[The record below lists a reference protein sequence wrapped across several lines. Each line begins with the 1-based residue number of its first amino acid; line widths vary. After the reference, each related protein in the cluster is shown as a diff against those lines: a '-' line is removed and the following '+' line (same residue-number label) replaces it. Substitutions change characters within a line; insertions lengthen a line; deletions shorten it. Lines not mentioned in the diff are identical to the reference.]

1 MHSNATGFHS
11 GFQPAAASA
20 SMGMTSTYT
29 VNVTSTTP
37 IWVYCAQGKHC
48 EAGMV
53 MVVNEK

>member
-1 MHSNATGFHS
+1 
-11 GFQPAAASA
+11 
-20 SMGMTSTYT
+20 MGMTSTYT